1 MISAKT
7 LIKLIINTLIGVILV
22 AVWLQFVNIHEIT
35 EAISKVKPVSLIPI
49 FLFMLLSPVIR
60 AFRLQIF
67 LANIQKTSL
76 KDLIYLNG
84 VAMLLNFFIPI
95 RAGELAKGAYLNN
108 RYHIPLAK
116 GIIWIFLDRFL
127 DFLVVVALASVLFFI
142 IPTSLSLT
150 FIIAIAF
157 IFLAFVLLAWLMIY
171 KPDFARK
178 IFKFLSH
185 LLIVK
190 SIKLYF
196 ERITNFL
203 LESFTVLKR
212 SPKDLGLLVV
222 ITLLA
227 YGADGG
233 IWYFS
238 FLALKEPQSFIN
250 MYFAQLLS
258 ALTYLIPAAP
268 GYVGSAEASGVLI
281 LSGVF
286 GLKTN
291 LASAMVVL
299 FHVLVMV
306 FVLVFGLISVYLLK
320 LNLGEILGK
329 IFKGRKG

>member
-7 LIKLIINTLIGVILV
+7 IIKLVINTLIGVILV
-22 AVWLQFVNIHEIT
+22 TVWLQFVDIHEIT
-35 EAISKVKPVSLIPI
+35 EAISKIKPISLIPI
-49 FLFMLLSPVIR
+49 FLFMLLSPVVR

-67 LANIQKTSL
+67 LAKIKKTSV

-108 RYHIPLAK
+108 RYQIPLAK

-127 DFLVVVALASVLFFI
+127 DFLVVVALASILFFI
-142 IPTSLSLT
+142 IPTSLNLT
-150 FIIAIAF
+150 FITAIAI
-157 IFLAFVLLAWLMIY
+157 IFLLFLVLAWLMIY
-171 KPDFARK
+171 KPEFARK

-185 LLIVK
+185 LLIVNR
-190 SIKLYF
+190 IKLYF

-212 SPKDLGLLVV
+212 SPKDLGILIV
-222 ITLLA
+222 ITILA
-227 YGADGG
+227 YGADAG

-238 FLALKEPQSFIN
+238 FLALGESQPFIN

-286 GLKTN
+286 GISTN

-299 FHVLVMV
+299 FHVLVMI
-306 FVLVFGLISVYLLK
+306 FVLVFGLVSVYLLK
-320 LNLGEILGK
+320 INLGEILGK
-329 IFKGRKG
+329 IFRKGK